1 MHIDTIDQLRL
12 AMVTIDGRPWLKA
25 SALAAILGYAKTK
38 GMTKHISSEHRMLY
52 RDPDAAGINPM
63 IGLVSL
69 AGLTALVF
77 KSDRPQTAPVK
88 TAMLELITS
97 AIVVEQPHEPL
108 DRGNTEVGQSPADHE
123 PPDKETM
130 ETALAP
136 VSHEPPVE
144 GTMKTEGSASDH
156 EPLREGTMTMEHP
169 TDHAP
174 PDQET
179 TEDSLAPTIH
189 EPPVEGTMEQ
199 PIAVPSVEALKL
211 NARGTKRSLVDAFT
225 YLLNQGISIPE
236 HLEPWHWV
244 EALAPRL
251 REIAKQ
257 RGLPSALELASFSKR
272 HRDAW
277 AVEEIAADYLRD
289 LNAWLAQRAVTA

>member
-1 MHIDTIDQLRL
+1 MHIDTIDQLRS
-12 AMVTIDGRPWLKA
+12 AMVTIDGCPWLKA

-52 RDPDAAGINPM
+52 RDPDAVGINPM

-69 AGLTALVF
+69 AGLTGLVF
-77 KSDRPQTAPVK
+77 KSDRPQTAPIK

-97 AIVVEQPHEPL
+97 AIVVEQPHEPP
-108 DRGNTEVGQSPADHE
+108 DR
-123 PPDKETM
+123 ETM
-130 ETALAP
+130 EAALAP
-136 VSHEPPVE
+136 VSYEPPVK
-144 GTMKTEGSASDH
+144 GSMKTEGSVSDH
-156 EPLREGTMTMEHP
+156 EPLIEGTMTMESP
-169 TDHAP
+169 TDHEP

-179 TEDSLAPTIH
+179 MEAAPAPFSH

-199 PIAVPSVEALKL
+199 PISLPSVEALRL

-244 EALAPRL
+244 EAMAPRL

-257 RGLPSALELASFSKR
+257 RGLPSALDLASFSKR

-277 AVEEIAADYLRD
+277 AVDEFAAVYLRD
-289 LNAWLAQRAVTA
+289 LHGWISRAPRH